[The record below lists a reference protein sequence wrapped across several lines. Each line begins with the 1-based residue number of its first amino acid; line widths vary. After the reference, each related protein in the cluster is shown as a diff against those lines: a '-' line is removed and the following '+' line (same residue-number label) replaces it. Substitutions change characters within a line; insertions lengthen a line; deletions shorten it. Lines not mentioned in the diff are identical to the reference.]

1 MGVYR
6 GVLLDLHKNRL
17 ARYQKNQIAKQ
28 KAEKDKRTSN
38 IALLKTEVPVHEEN
52 GKYYITNKKGELE
65 EVDKGLYDSQVERNR
80 LAQVA
85 RGELEATYNIP
96 PTLQKQREDHYN
108 TEAEKFKAQEADSIK
123 SEAEFARRKAEAL
136 KNKPIDK
143 VVNEAVVKE
152 QPPTKLADELIGGKY
167 SSNPTEESIAPR
179 KDFTEKHNE
188 ALVQRA
194 QFIAGKDPIVT
205 GTKDPNKVASQTMT
219 PNIMSGQNHPQATNL
234 LTNNNIGGMVVG
246 QAPNTGIQSIKQG
259 AVLADPNF
267 SNVKANPFKTRQD
280 SMFGGKIK
288 PTPLTGRD
296 RIAGWGRDPKPVKV
310 REQLTSTPM
319 MGQSQS
325 QSSKLQR
332 ANQKVINTMG
342 GTLGML
348 LSKPSESVNKKVAN
362 LSSTP
367 KKDEYSQLK
376 AKNQQIWDKFINTIK
391 AGWNKKPQPK
401 VKQAYKPRSS
411 SERYKV
417 Q

>member
-143 VVNEAVVKE
+143 VVNEAVVDPSI
-152 QPPTKLADELIGGKY
+152 QPDTKHSNTRQVFPEKPMVG
-167 SSNPTEESIAPR
+167 SSPLDRLR
-179 KDFTEKHNE
+179 KAETD
-188 ALVQRA
+188 RA
-194 QFIAGKDPIVT
+194 QLIT
-205 GTKDPNKVASQTMT
+205 GKDPNKVAPQTMASVE
-219 PNIMSGQNHPQATNL
+219 NVMEGQIHPKATNL
-234 LTNNNIGGMVVG
+234 LANNNLGGMVVG
-246 QAPNTGIQSIKQG
+246 QAPNTGMVNFRQG
-259 AVLADPNF
+259 EGLSNPNLA
-267 SNVKANPFKTRQD
+267 NVKANPFKTRQD

-288 PTPLTGRD
+288 PTPKYNLARKTPKKLD
-296 RIAGWGRDPKPVKV
+296 LPSANVIAQNNKSSISARPVTRQDAVDK
-310 REQLTSTPM
+310 
-319 MGQSQS
+319 
-325 QSSKLQR
+325 
-332 ANQKVINTMG
+332 ANKKTVGTMG
-342 GTLGML
+342 AIGSKL
-348 LSKPSESVNKKVAN
+348 LSKPSEVAKNVNERISQPSSYNYMIDAIKGMLGGAPIKTLEQRKEWDETVSKAKK
-362 LSSTP
+362 
-367 KKDEYSQLK
+367 QLK
-376 AKNQQIWDKFINTIK
+376 GNIK
-391 AGWNKKPQPK
+391 KKRK
-401 VKQAYKPRSS
+401 TTGY
-411 SERYKV
+411 YTG
-417 Q
+417 